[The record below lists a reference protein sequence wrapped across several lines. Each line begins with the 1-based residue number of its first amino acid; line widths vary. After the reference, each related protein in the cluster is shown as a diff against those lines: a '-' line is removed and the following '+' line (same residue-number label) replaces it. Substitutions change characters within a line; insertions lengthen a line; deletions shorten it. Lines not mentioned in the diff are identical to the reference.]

1 MSEIKPETVCFKP
14 LAPDQPFCATQ
25 SSFQWWQNDLDLFL
39 TEFQRKDYR
48 TCELLKDENGEV
60 LPDEE
65 QFFTWQDHFIAC
77 TNNPSSVNDGASDG
91 ECLGEYG
98 GPAFPFVALGGY
110 PKDKD
115 TKIATYTNST
125 ALIMSLE
132 LDNFEDRL
140 RPEFEMA
147 LSWEQDFIAIL

>member
-1 MSEIKPETVCFKP
+1 MSIISSYFEVKKVILAILDHFREILAKPPSTP
-14 LAPDQPFCATQ
+14 A
-25 SSFQWWQNDLDLFL
+25 
-39 TEFQRKDYR
+39 
-48 TCELLKDENGEV
+48 DE
-60 LPDEE
+60 
-65 QFFTWQDHFIAC
+65 QTFTWQDHFIAC

-110 PKDKD
+110 PKDKS

-132 LDNFEDRL
+132 LDNYEDRM
-140 RPEFEMA
+140 RPEFEKAM
-147 LSWEQDFIAIL
+147 SWEQDFIAIF

>member
-1 MSEIKPETVCFKP
+1 MSDIQPESVCFKP
-14 LAPDQPFCATQ
+14 LAPDQPYCATQ

-39 TEFQRKDYR
+39 TEYKRSDYEA
-48 TCELLKDENGEV
+48 CEKNDEHE
-60 LPDEE
+60 
-65 QFFTWQDHFIAC
+65 FFGWQDHFIAC

-115 TKIATYTNST
+115 TKITTYTNST

-132 LDNFEDRL
+132 LDNFEDRFT
-140 RPEFEMA
+140 PEFEKA
-147 LSWEQDFIAIL
+147 LSWEQDFIQNFVKKQTN